1 MIMRIPGGKQAMKL
15 KNTKTLPL
23 VIAIVVTIFV
33 TLSAESAERASK
45 VAFTGGTVITVSGP
59 TIEGGVVLV
68 ENGIITAV
76 GDGATAIPYDAME
89 VDCTGMTLAPG
100 FVDPHSADGLD
111 VPNENLPSAP
121 FVDVYDAIDPS
132 RFFFEDSLRNGVT
145 TIHVMQG
152 NNCVVGGVSRVVH
165 PIGLSPDEMTK
176 MSGVALKMS
185 TTPRT
190 GYERQRQL
198 AELREVFNELDRWR
212 EDLAETKYE
221 MHAEKEDD
229 ADPLPPEE
237 ARSKGM
243 ELIEDEDLDDAHR
256 HLSYL
261 EDGRLGAWIYCGAA
275 TDVAPALALIEER
288 QWQGR
293 AVLVMGGDAHLA
305 VAEIAEAELPVVLGS
320 ELIFRKR
327 DAITGDVKETF
338 IPAVYLNAG
347 VKFAMQPARSN
358 AMPER
363 FLGYQAARLVRAG
376 LDPEKALHNITLG
389 AAEVC
394 GIAKQ
399 YGSIEAG
406 KIANLVMWTGNPLD
420 FNSWVQKVYVEGIL
434 AYDREKDA
442 RLEKLFPEPEEE
454 PAPPTPLG
462 DGEDAAEEGADPEG
476 QDSEAGESAPDAGDE
491 ADGSGEPIQENSE
504 EKSQKKDQSEEDP
517 PAKEPDGRS
526 TDQPAGGGR

>member
-15 KNTKTLPL
+15 NNMKTLPL
-23 VIAIVVTIFV
+23 VIAVLVTIFV
-33 TLSAESAERASK
+33 TLSAAEATERGSK

-76 GDGATAIPYDAME
+76 GDGAMAIPYDAME

-165 PIGLSPDEMTK
+165 PIGLSPDEMTS
-176 MSGVALKMS
+176 MPGMALKMS

-198 AELREVFNELDRWR
+198 AELREVFHELDRWR
-212 EDLAETKYE
+212 QDLAETKYE

-229 ADPLPPEE
+229 VDPLPPEE

-275 TDVAPALALIEER
+275 TDVAPAVALIEDR

-293 AVLVMGGDAHLA
+293 AVLVMGGDSHLA
-305 VAEIAEAELPVVLGS
+305 VEEIAEADLPVVLGA
-320 ELIFRKR
+320 EMIFRKR
-327 DAITGDVKETF
+327 DPITSDEKETF
-338 IPAVYLNAG
+338 IPAVYMKAG
-347 VKFAMQPARSN
+347 VKFAIQPARSN

-376 LDPEKALHNITLG
+376 LDPQKALRKITLG

-399 YGSIEAG
+399 YGSIESG

-442 RLEKLFPEPEEE
+442 RLEKLFPEVEEE
-454 PAPPTPLG
+454 PTPPTPL
-462 DGEDAAEEGADPEG
+462 DGEAAAEEGADSEG
-476 QDSEAGESAPDAGDE
+476 EGAGEGETVPGDE
-491 ADGSGEPIQENSE
+491 EKSGDSGEPIQESSE
-504 EKSQKKDQSEEDP
+504 KKDQSDEDP
-517 PAKEPDGRS
+517 PAKEPDGSS